1 MKTFSIDE
9 INKLYQFAKD
19 CRIYKHLVHQAA
31 FRGFCTAMR
40 DLENSLGEQVEDPYW
55 QGLLRELKHFRF
67 IHYAAPVPINYRAD
81 ELLRFLEDQKK
92 DCQLFFP
99 SFFPRLQGVID
110 HVSDL
115 VAVPGNP
122 LLEKILELMTPVD
135 FLKTAIL
142 LKEAYLIPVVDEVLG
157 SLLTL
162 KQVELV
168 NRHQLRGVQ
177 GYQKLFVIGPH
188 YWFPDYSFRAPRA
201 EEVHYIRYSWI
212 ADTWEVQPVFIRPSH
227 SRNTNEGI
235 PSLARVGDTARE
247 GTGEDQEQA
256 EIPEINWQ
264 RLSTKVMR
272 ATPDDRAQEIV
283 PSRLYLLASNHAV
296 FLEAS
301 EHARVLALDLET
313 GGEDDDEEETQ
324 QIRRIPVAKLQ
335 PGIFLLL
342 RTEGGGDYIVP
353 IADKILGE
361 DAAQLRQAQE
371 QWKTRLRREVEKKEL
386 LDVCI
391 ALLDLGGSKH
401 VSEINLRYWMS
412 SKCIRPQ
419 DDRDFRAI
427 LKLVG
432 LADKEAFY
440 CDVTDRIESAH
451 RRAGFYIRKL
461 LIRQVATADL
471 HEIHK
476 KGYMEFELPG
486 LDGGS
491 LTAFR
496 IEGISPT
503 ITSLSASRIG
513 RPVPA
518 REY

>member
-1 MKTFSIDE
+1 
-9 INKLYQFAKD
+9 
-19 CRIYKHLVHQAA
+19 
-31 FRGFCTAMR
+31 
-40 DLENSLGEQVEDPYW
+40 
-55 QGLLRELKHFRF
+55 
-67 IHYAAPVPINYRAD
+67 
-81 ELLRFLEDQKK
+81 
-92 DCQLFFP
+92 
-99 SFFPRLQGVID
+99 
-110 HVSDL
+110 
-115 VAVPGNP
+115 
-122 LLEKILELMTPVD
+122 MTPGD
-135 FLKTAIL
+135 PLKTAIL
-142 LKEAYLIPVVDEVLG
+142 LKETYLIPPVEELLG
-157 SLLTL
+157 DLLSLQ
-162 KQVELV
+162 QVELV
-168 NRHQLRGVQ
+168 NRYQLRGVQ

-188 YWFPDYSFRAPRA
+188 YWFPDYIFRAPRA
-201 EEVHYIRYSWI
+201 EEVHYIRYGWI
-212 ADTWEVQPVFIRPSH
+212 TDTWVAQQIFIRPTRSQ
-227 SRNTNEGI
+227 NTTKGN
-235 PSLARVGDTARE
+235 PSPGDIGNTARE
-247 GTGEDQEQA
+247 GAGEDQEQV

-272 ATPDDRAQEIV
+272 ATPDDRVQEIV
-283 PSRLYLLASNHAV
+283 PSRLYLLASHHAV

-324 QIRRIPVAKLQ
+324 QIKRIPVAKLQ

-371 QWKTRLRREVEKKEL
+371 QWKSRLRREVEKKEL

-391 ALLDLGGSKH
+391 ALLELGGSKH
-401 VSEINLRYWMS
+401 VSEINLRYWIS

-419 DDRDFRAI
+419 DDSDFRAI

-440 CDVTDRIESAH
+440 RDVTDRIENAH

-461 LIRQVATADL
+461 LISQVATADL

-476 KGYMEFELPG
+476 RGYMEFELPRS
-486 LDGGS
+486 DGGS

-503 ITSLSASRIG
+503 ITPVSASRIG

-518 REY
+518 RDY

>member
-1 MKTFSIDE
+1 MKTLSIDE
-9 INKLYQFAKD
+9 INKLYQCTKD
-19 CRIYKHLVHQAA
+19 CRLYKHLVHHTA
-31 FRGFCTAMR
+31 FRDFCMAMR
-40 DLENSLGEQVEDPYW
+40 DLENSLAERAEDTYW
-55 QGLLRELKHFRF
+55 QGLLRELRRFRF
-67 IHYAAPVPINYRAD
+67 IHYAAPVPVNYHAI
-81 ELLRFLEDQKK
+81 ELLRFLEEQKK
-92 DCQLFFP
+92 DCRLFFP
-99 SFFPRLQGVID
+99 GFLPRLEGVIGR
-110 HVSDL
+110 VSNI
-115 VAVPGNP
+115 VAVSANP
-122 LLEKILELMTPVD
+122 IVEKILEITTPGNS
-135 FLKTAIL
+135 LKTALL
-142 LKEAYLIPVVDEVLG
+142 LKETYLHPPVEELLG
-157 SLLTL
+157 DLLSLN
-162 KQVELV
+162 QVELV
-168 NRHQLRGVQ
+168 NRYQLRGAQ
-177 GYQKLFVIGPH
+177 RFQRLFVIGPH
-188 YWFPDYSFRAPRA
+188 YWFPDYIFRAPRA
-201 EEVHYIRYSWI
+201 EEVHYIRYGWI
-212 ADTWEVQPVFIRPSH
+212 QDTWMVPPIFIRPTH
-227 SRNTNEGI
+227 SQNTAEDISSTRDIGN
-235 PSLARVGDTARE
+235 TARE
-247 GTGEDQEQA
+247 WTDEDQGQA

-272 ATPDDRAQEIV
+272 AMADDRTQEIV
-283 PSRLYLLASNHAV
+283 PARLYLLASHHAV
-296 FLEAS
+296 LLEAS
-301 EHARVLALDLET
+301 EHARVLAVDLET

-335 PGIFLLL
+335 PGMFLLL

-371 QWKTRLRREVEKKEL
+371 QWKSRLRREVEEKEL

-419 DDRDFRAI
+419 DDNDFKAI

-432 LADKEAFY
+432 LADKETFY
-440 CDVTDRIESAH
+440 RDVADRIENAH

-461 LIRQVATADL
+461 LISQVATADL

-476 KGYMEFELPG
+476 RGYMEFELPRS
-486 LDGGS
+486 DGGS

-503 ITSLSASRIG
+503 TTPVSASRIG

-518 REY
+518 RDY